1 MLAVWHSEFVP
12 KGVRH
17 VSEVTSISVYLDQS
31 SDTDPTSLNHA
42 VNARRGGFLSDTKV
56 ATTSGWKPVER
67 IAVGDLVRT
76 LDHGF
81 KEVRRISTS
90 VVVIPAEERRSEYLP
105 VFVPARAAYNGRPV
119 WLMPEQG
126 IALNLSQFD
135 ANVSGCS
142 VVSARLL
149 NGVGR
154 LMSQA
159 PGSSFEVRSLFF
171 DEDQV
176 IFIEG
181 GLQAYCPSG
190 LFNMRGRVSGAG
202 YDVAD
207 EETGPKLVNLI
218 ASRGDM
224 SALANPLGALPAP
237 IPQEPIFP
245 IRPPSGVRRPGRPG
259 RPNAPVLFLRP
270 EWQI

>member
-1 MLAVWHSEFVP
+1 M
-12 KGVRH
+12 
-17 VSEVTSISVYLDQS
+17 SEVTSISVYLDQS
-31 SDTDPTSLNHA
+31 SETDPSSLNHA
-42 VNARRGGFLSDTKV
+42 VNARRGGFLNGTKI

-126 IALNLSQFD
+126 IALNLTRSDFR
-135 ANVSGCS
+135 ASVCS

-154 LMSQA
+154 FMSQA
-159 PGSSFEVRSLFF
+159 PGSSFEVSSLFF

-176 IFIEG
+176 IFVEG

-190 LFNMRGRVSGAG
+190 LFNMRGTASGPG

-207 EETGPKLVNLI
+207 EETGTELVNLI

-259 RPNAPVLFLRP
+259 ASKRAGAVSAARMADLTKH
-270 EWQI
+270 

>member
-1 MLAVWHSEFVP
+1 M
-12 KGVRH
+12 
-17 VSEVTSISVYLDQS
+17 
-31 SDTDPTSLNHA
+31 
-42 VNARRGGFLSDTKV
+42 NARRGGFLQGTKI

-90 VVVIPAEERRSEYLP
+90 TVVIPADERRAEYLP
-105 VFVPARAAYNGRPV
+105 IFVPARAAFNGRPV

-126 IALNLSQFD
+126 MALSLSKID
-135 ANVSGCS
+135 EGAEGIS
-142 VVSARLL
+142 VVPARVL
-149 NGVGR
+149 NGAGR
-154 LMSQA
+154 MMSQA
-159 PGSSFEVRSLFF
+159 PGSSFEVSSLFF

-176 IFIEG
+176 IFVEG
-181 GLQAYCPSG
+181 GLQAFCPSG
-190 LFNMRGRVSGAG
+190 RFSMRGTAQVQA
-202 YDVAD
+202 YKVVD
-207 EETGPKLVNLI
+207 ETAAEDLVNSI
-218 ASRGDM
+218 AIKGDM

-237 IPQEPIFP
+237 IPQDPIFP

>member
-1 MLAVWHSEFVP
+1 MH
-12 KGVRH
+12 G
-17 VSEVTSISVYLDQS
+17 
-31 SDTDPTSLNHA
+31 
-42 VNARRGGFLSDTKV
+42 TKI
-56 ATTSGWKPVER
+56 ATTGGWKPVER
-67 IAVGDLVRT
+67 IVVGDLVRT

-90 VVVIPAEERRSEYLP
+90 VVVIPADERRTEYLP
-105 VFVPARAAYNGRPV
+105 IFVPARAAYNGRPV

-126 IALNLSQFD
+126 MALNLTKID
-135 ANVSGCS
+135 AEAIGCS
-142 VVSARLL
+142 IVPARLL
-149 NGVGR
+149 NGAGR

-171 DEDQV
+171 DDDQV
-176 IFIEG
+176 IFVEG

-190 LFNMRGRVSGAG
+190 RFNMRGTPNGPT

-207 EETGPKLVNLI
+207 EDVAADLVNSI